1 MALRLLR
8 LVPATAS
15 ARGPAAGVQRVVSG
29 GRLLLLGSRPVGSA
43 PRRPGIAGQTPA
55 PRAPEAPAAA
65 PGSLSRRHS
74 RNRDAGALEPGY
86 PLARPFSDWRSCFVE
101 RPVVVT

>member
-15 ARGPAAGVQRVVSG
+15 ARGPAAGVQRVV
-29 GRLLLLGSRPVGSA
+29 R